1 MNSILGNALSER
13 ITDDPANPETA
24 RFAKLYMQ
32 NSIVQE
38 PIRKGK
44 SGNYIIKAEGPQKLK
59 NLPTQGKFLYHVIGS
74 DKD

>member
-24 RFAKLYMQ
+24 KFSKMYVN
-32 NSIVQE
+32 NSIAVKE

-44 SGNYIIKAEGPQKLK
+44 NGNYLIKAEGPLK
-59 NLPTQGKFLYHVIGS
+59 IKQALPS
-74 DKD
+74 